1 MWFINKQLLTV
12 LIIKVGGLTT
22 PSFDIQS
29 NNLWDT
35 RQRANQRFIN
45 AISTVIIR
53 NRCYKNLKKLRTL
66 MESIKNGQ
74 DIVAISPATNY
85 PLDRLMLSL
94 STLTPYILPQ
104 YKDTSIINS
113 VCYNTINNNSKLMY
127 FCL

>member
-12 LIIKVGGLTT
+12 LIIKVRGLTT

-45 AISTVIIR
+45 AIRTVIIR